1 MTYQIID
8 AKKAEH
14 KILVSCKLMGVSP
27 SGYFAWKKR
36 GRERRRLCRDG
47 VALAHVRE
55 RFSLSGETYGAPC
68 VWHDL
73 QEDGIGIGRNR
84 IARLMRENDLKAHQN
99 AVSRR
104 QQTASIKGGSRQ
116 TCWPR
121 TFPPI
126 TLIKNGRLTYPMF
139 GQPRDGS
146 ILHSSSIF
154 SHAGLLALQ

>member
-36 GRERRRLCRDG
+36 GCERRRLCRDR

-55 RFSLSGETYGAPC
+55 RFSLSGETYGAPR

-84 IARLMRENDLKAHQN
+84 IARLMRENDLKAHQK
-99 AVSRR
+99 RR
-104 QQTASIKGGSRQ
+104 FKKTTDSEHKGRIA
-116 TCWPR
+116 P
-121 TFPPI
+121 
-126 TLIKNGRLTYPMF
+126 N
-139 GQPRDGS
+139 
-146 ILHSSSIF
+146 
-154 SHAGLLALQ
+154 LLAQDFSADGPDQNWASDTNRPKF